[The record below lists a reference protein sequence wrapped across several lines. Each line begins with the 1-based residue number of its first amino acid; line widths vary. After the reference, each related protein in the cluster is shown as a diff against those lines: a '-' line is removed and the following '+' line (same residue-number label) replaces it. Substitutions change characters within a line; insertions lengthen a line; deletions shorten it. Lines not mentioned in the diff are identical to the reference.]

1 MAELAYLDVG
11 DATEAILKAD
21 PRLAGYHV
29 TQEFD
34 PPTAYPWVAIDF
46 PSVDRDA
53 TYLTAGIQGGGA
65 PDTVNAR
72 LTITAMCVSVQS
84 ARDARRQAME
94 AARILVDVLRA
105 NYTLGGTVLTHQVD
119 RIDFARQDGEDA
131 VRQTMYAAAKLTLT
145 AVAIS

>member
-11 DATEAILKAD
+11 DAVEAILKAD

-34 PPTAYPWVAIDF
+34 PPTSYPWVTVDF
-46 PSVDRDA
+46 PSVDREA

-94 AARILVDVLRA
+94 AVRTIVDVLRA
-105 NYTLGGTVLTHQVD
+105 NYTLNGTVLTHQVE
-119 RIDFARQDGEDA
+119 RVSFTRQDGEDPL
-131 VRQTMYAAAKLTLT
+131 RQTMYAAAQLSMVAT
-145 AVAIS
+145 AIA